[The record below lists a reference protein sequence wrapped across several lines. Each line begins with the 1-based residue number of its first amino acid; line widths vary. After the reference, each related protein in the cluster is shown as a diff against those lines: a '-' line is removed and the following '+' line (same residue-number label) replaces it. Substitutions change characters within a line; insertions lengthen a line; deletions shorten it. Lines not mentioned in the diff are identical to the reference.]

1 MGVVKK
7 YTNLNQKI
15 GKYFTAWEFACPHC
29 NECLVDDELIIILDS
44 IREEIKSPVIVT
56 SGFRCKEHNLEIG
69 GAPQSKHMLGIAAD
83 IISPKLTLKELFRIT
98 ENILGNR
105 GGLGYYP
112 ARGFIHIDTRK
123 EVVRWH
129 EIKFGVYLPLTQ
141 EKKKLLGLA

>member
-1 MGVVKK
+1 MGVIKRYK
-7 YTNLNQKI
+7 NLNERV
-15 GKYFTAWEFACPHC
+15 GKYFIAYEFSCPHC
-29 NECLVDDELIIILDS
+29 GECLIDTNLVELLDN
-44 IREEIKSPVIVT
+44 IREKIKSPLIIT
-56 SGFRCKEHNLEIG
+56 SGFRCEEHNKKIG
-69 GAPQSKHMLGIAAD
+69 GAPKSKHLLGIASD
-83 IISPKLTLKELFRIT
+83 IIAPKLTVKELFRIT

-123 EVVRWH
+123 EAVRWH